1 MITVKQL
8 SFGYTRRRNIFDSL
22 SLELP
27 KGSIVGLLG
36 RNGEG
41 KTTLLKLLYGQLLRR
56 QGELKVLD
64 SDPKHRAVS
73 FLQQVYLLPEEF
85 RVPPISIRS
94 FFDISAPF
102 YPNYDEAVAKELI
115 DIFGLQWDMNLKKI
129 SQGQKKKAL
138 IAFALSL
145 RVPLLLLDEPTNGLD
160 IPSKGEF
167 RRAVARYTS
176 DEQTILISTHQVRDL
191 EQLIDRVLIMERGS
205 IFCNATVADI
215 TERLSFR
222 LITPELADKALYS
235 EPSAVGTVG
244 ILPSDGSE
252 ESESNYSMELFFN
265 AVISERDRIL
275 QALSEKHESL
285 TPPYLTP
292 KQQ

>member
-73 FLQQVYLLPEEF
+73 FLQQVYLLPEEVQ
-85 RVPPISIRS
+85 VPPISIRS

-115 DIFGLQWDMNLKKI
+115 DTFGLQWDMNLKKI

-167 RRAVARYTS
+167 RRTVARYTTE
-176 DEQTILISTHQVRDL
+176 EQTIIISTHQVRDL
-191 EQLIDRVLIMERGS
+191 EQLIDRILIMERGS

-275 QALSEKHESL
+275 QALSEKH
-285 TPPYLTP
+285 
-292 KQQ
+292 

>member
-167 RRAVARYTS
+167 RRTVARYTTE
-176 DEQTILISTHQVRDL
+176 EQTIIISTHQVRDL
-191 EQLIDRVLIMERGS
+191 EQLIDRILIMERGT

-275 QALSEKHESL
+275 QALSEKH
-285 TPPYLTP
+285 
-292 KQQ
+292 

>member
-102 YPNYDEAVAKELI
+102 YPNYDETVAKELI

-222 LITPELADKALYS
+222 LITPELANKALYS

-275 QALSEKHESL
+275 QALSQGH
-285 TPPYLTP
+285 
-292 KQQ
+292 

>member
-56 QGELKVLD
+56 QGELKVLEA
-64 SDPKHRAVS
+64 DPKHRAVS

-102 YPNYDEAVAKELI
+102 YPNYDETVAKELI

-275 QALSEKHESL
+275 QALSEKH
-285 TPPYLTP
+285 
-292 KQQ
+292 